1 VNRPLETCRQCRGTG
16 KHELRP
22 RIWATLQLLTE
33 EYQTM
38 DTLMRLHRRVKRT
51 ALIGR
56 LMTLRDLGLAERKH
70 SDDRGYDWRRTQYGA
85 R

>member
-1 VNRPLETCRQCRGTG
+1 MNRPLETCRQCLGTG
-16 KHELRP
+16 KHEIRP
-22 RIWATLQLLTE
+22 CMWATLQTLTD

-38 DTLMRLHRRVKRT
+38 EALMRLHRRVKRT

-70 SDDRGYDWRRTQYGA
+70 SDGRGYDWRRIPEGA
-85 R
+85 E